1 MFPAV
6 FTFVWKHASLQSPL
20 YRLNF
25 LHTAGLLCGAGLFG
39 GDVPFAA
46 SCKWLD
52 RAVVGY
58 MVNTNFSH
66 DCPVHGLV
74 IPTTVPDPSACG
86 PCAAV
91 FVDGPLPCLPLTASL
106 VWSVPVVWLGHYM
119 ACAGLSVSVPSL

>member
-6 FTFVWKHASLQSPL
+6 FTFVWKHARMSRLQL
-20 YRLNF
+20 AAN
-25 LHTAGLLCGAGLFG
+25 GLIGQLSDTWSILI
-39 GDVPFAA
+39 
-46 SCKWLD
+46 
-52 RAVVGY
+52 
-58 MVNTNFSH
+58 FSR